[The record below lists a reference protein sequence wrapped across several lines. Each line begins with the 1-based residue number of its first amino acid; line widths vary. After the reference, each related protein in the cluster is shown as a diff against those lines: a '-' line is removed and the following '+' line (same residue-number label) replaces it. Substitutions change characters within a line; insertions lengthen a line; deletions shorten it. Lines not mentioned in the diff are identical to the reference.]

1 MPYEDDTGVI
11 VVWLLLYWDIL
22 NPMKSRVG
30 TNVLDVFIARL
41 VNGVEQ

>member
-1 MPYEDDTGVI
+1 MPYEVETGVI

>member
-1 MPYEDDTGVI
+1 MPNEDDTGVI

-22 NPMKSRVG
+22 NPMKTKVG
-30 TNVLDVFIARL
+30 TNVLDVFIARF